1 MPHLTKAVVDAAA
14 APEAGQ
20 AFLRDD
26 AIKGFALRVIATGA
40 KSFVFEG
47 RIKGRMRR
55 VTIGRYPDLSV
66 ALARQKALEIRAAVA
81 RGDDPAE
88 ARMMERHE
96 STFGALVERYLRD
109 YALPHKKPRSVAD
122 DKYYLAHCI
131 PSGWQ
136 ARRLSDIER
145 TDIEQ
150 LHSRVARDH
159 GKYGANHAVRLLR
172 HMFNLA
178 RDWKMLANDN
188 PAARIKLF
196 KEERRERY
204 LTPEELGKLNN
215 ALRDEPDWR
224 WRAYFPLALMLGTR
238 RGELCAARW
247 EDIDLKQRTIRLPE
261 TKAGRPHLLPL
272 PRAAIAIL
280 ESSPSITK
288 ARWVFSSESSTGHI
302 VEPAKAW
309 QRIRKRAG
317 VEDVRIHDLRHT
329 LASWL
334 VGAGYN
340 LSLIGRALNHS
351 QIATTERY
359 AHLAMDPIREALERN
374 ADLMFGPGQLSDA
387 KDHDD
392 RV

>member
-1 MPHLTKAVVDAAA
+1 MPHLTKTVVEAAA
-14 APEAGQ
+14 ASKAGQ
-20 AFLRDD
+20 TFIRDD
-26 AIKGFALRVIATGA
+26 EIRGFALRVIATGA

-55 VTIGRYPDLSV
+55 LTIGRYPDLTV
-66 ALARQKALEIRAAVA
+66 AIARQRALEIRTAIG
-81 RGDDPAE
+81 RGEDPAE
-88 ARMMERHE
+88 TRKVERNE
-96 STFGALVERYLRD
+96 STFEALAERYLHD
-109 YALPHKKPRSVAD
+109 YALPYKKPRSVAD
-122 DKYYLAHCI
+122 DKFHLTHCI
-131 PSGWQ
+131 PSGWRT
-136 ARRLSDIER
+136 RRLSDIDRAEV
-145 TDIEQ
+145 EQ
-150 LHSRVARDH
+150 LHSRVGRDH
-159 GKYGANHAVRLLR
+159 GKYAANHAVRLLR

-178 RDWKMLANDN
+178 RDWKMLRSDN

-196 KEERRERY
+196 KEQRRERY
-204 LTPEELGKLNN
+204 LTPEELVKVND
-215 ALRDEPDWR
+215 ALKDEPDWR

-247 EDIDLKQRTIRLPE
+247 EDIDLRQGTIRLPE

-272 PRAAIAIL
+272 PQAAIAIL
-280 ESSPSITK
+280 ESSPSRMK
-288 ARWVFSSESSTGHI
+288 SEWIFPSKSAAGHI

-317 VEDVRIHDLRHT
+317 VKNVRIHDLRHT

-359 AHLAMDPIREALERN
+359 AHLAMDPVREALERN
-374 ADLMFGPGQLSDA
+374 ANLMFGA
-387 KDHDD
+387 KPVSERKKDD
-392 RV
+392 EQP

>member
-1 MPHLTKAVVDAAA
+1 MPHLTKAIVEAAV
-14 APEAGQ
+14 APKAGQ
-20 AFLRDD
+20 TFIRDD
-26 AIKGFALRVIATGA
+26 AIKGFALRLIAAGG

-55 VTIGRYPDLSV
+55 VTIGRHPDLTV
-66 ALARQKALEIRAAVA
+66 AMARQKILEIRAAIG

-88 ARMMERHE
+88 ARITEKHE
-96 STFGALVERYLRD
+96 AVFGALAERYLRD
-109 YALPHKKPRSVAD
+109 YALPHKKPRSVAN
-122 DKYYLAHCI
+122 DKYCLAHYI
-131 PSGWQ
+131 PSGWRT
-136 ARRLSDIER
+136 RRLSDIAR
-145 TDIEQ
+145 MDIEQ

-159 GKYGANHAVRLLR
+159 GRYAANHAVRLLR

-178 RDWKMLANDN
+178 RDWKMLGNEN

-196 KEERRERY
+196 KEQRRERY
-204 LTPEELGKLNN
+204 LTPEELVKVND
-215 ALRDEPDWR
+215 ALREEPDWR

-238 RGELCAARW
+238 RAELCAARW

-272 PRAAIAIL
+272 PRAAISIL
-280 ESSPSITK
+280 EFSPSQTK
-288 ARWVFSSESSTGHI
+288 SGWIFPSNSSTGHI

-374 ADLMFGPGQLSDA
+374 ADLMFGPRTLAETADE
-387 KDHDD
+387 DD
-392 RV
+392 GA

>member
-1 MPHLTKAVVDAAA
+1 MPHLTKTVVEAAA
-14 APEAGQ
+14 APKAGQ
-20 AFLRDD
+20 TFIRDD
-26 AIKGFALRVIATGA
+26 EIKGFALRMIAAGG

-55 VTIGRYPDLSV
+55 VTIGRYPDVTV
-66 ALARQKALEIRAAVA
+66 ATARQKALEIRAAIG

-88 ARMMERHE
+88 ARILQKHE
-96 STFGALVERYLRD
+96 STFGALAERYLRD
-109 YALPHKKPRSVAD
+109 YALPYKKPRSVAD
-122 DKYYLAHCI
+122 DKYYLAHYI

-136 ARRLSDIER
+136 TRRLSDITR

-150 LHSRVARDH
+150 LHSRVERDH
-159 GKYGANHAVRLLR
+159 GKYPANHAVRLLR

-178 RDWKMLANDN
+178 RDWKMLRNDN

-196 KEERRERY
+196 KEQRRERY
-204 LTPEELGKLNN
+204 LTPEELVNVN
-215 ALRDEPDWR
+215 EALKDEPDWR

-238 RGELCAARW
+238 RGELCAVRW
-247 EDIDLKQRTIRLPE
+247 EDIDLQQRTMRLPE

-280 ESSPSITK
+280 ESSPSRTK
-288 ARWVFSSESSTGHI
+288 SGWVFPSESSAGHI

-359 AHLAMDPIREALERN
+359 AHLAMDPVREALERN
-374 ADLMFGPGQLSDA
+374 ADLMFGA
-387 KDHDD
+387 KPVSERKKDD
-392 RV
+392 EQP

>member
-1 MPHLTKAVVDAAA
+1 MPHLTKAIVESVV
-14 APEAGQ
+14 APQAGQ
-20 AFLRDD
+20 AFVRDD
-26 AIKGFALRVIATGA
+26 VIKGFALRLIKTGG

-55 VTIGRYPDLSV
+55 VTIGRYPDVTV
-66 ALARQKALEIRAAVA
+66 AVARQKALEIRAAIG
-81 RGDDPAE
+81 RGDNPAD
-88 ARMMERHE
+88 ARLLEKHE
-96 STFGALVERYLRD
+96 STFGRLADRYLSD

-122 DKYYLAHCI
+122 DKYYLARYI
-131 PSGWQ
+131 PSGWRS
-136 ARRLSDIER
+136 RRLSDIAR

-150 LHSRVARDH
+150 LHSRLARDH
-159 GKYGANHAVRLLR
+159 GKYAANHAVRLLR
-172 HMFNLA
+172 HMFNMA
-178 RDWKMLANDN
+178 RDWKMVRIDN

-196 KEERRERY
+196 SEKPRERY
-204 LTPEELGKLNN
+204 LTPEELIKVND
-215 ALRDEPDWR
+215 ALKQEADWR

-247 EDIDLKQRTIRLPE
+247 EDVDFKQGTIRLPE
-261 TKAGRPHLLPL
+261 TKAGHPHLLPL
-272 PRAAIAIL
+272 PQVAITIL
-280 ESSPSITK
+280 ESSSNPTK
-288 ARWVFSSESSTGHI
+288 TGWIFPSESGTGHV

-340 LSLIGRALNHS
+340 LSLIGRALNHRH
-351 QIATTERY
+351 IATTERY
-359 AHLAMDPIREALERN
+359 AHLALDPIREALERN
-374 ADLMFGPGQLSDA
+374 ANLMFGRRQLSNSREP
-387 KDHDD
+387 D

>member
-14 APEAGQ
+14 APEASQ

-26 AIKGFALRVIATGA
+26 AIKGFALRVIAAGA

>member
-1 MPHLTKAVVDAAA
+1 MPHLTKAVVEAAA
-14 APEAGQ
+14 APKAGQ
-20 AFLRDD
+20 VFLRDD
-26 AIKGFALRVIATGA
+26 AIKGFALRLIATGG

-55 VTIGRYPDLSV
+55 VTIGRHPDLTV
-66 ALARQKALEIRAAVA
+66 AMARQQALEIRAAIG
-81 RGDDPAE
+81 RGEDPAE
-88 ARMMERHE
+88 ARMEEKHE
-96 STFGALVERYLRD
+96 STFGALAERYLRD
-109 YALPHKKPRSVAD
+109 YSLPHKKPRSVAD
-122 DKYYLAHCI
+122 DKYCLARYI
-131 PSGWQ
+131 PSGWRT
-136 ARRLSDIER
+136 RRLSDIAR
-145 TDIEQ
+145 TDVEQ
-150 LHSRVARDH
+150 LHARVARDH
-159 GKYGANHAVRLLR
+159 GRYAANHAVRLLR

-178 RDWKMLANDN
+178 RDWKMLRSDN

-196 KEERRERY
+196 KEQRRERY
-204 LTPEELGKLNN
+204 LTPEELVKVND
-215 ALRDEPDWR
+215 ALREEPDWR

-247 EDIDLKQRTIRLPE
+247 EDIDLKQRTMRLPE

-280 ESSPSITK
+280 ESSPSRTK
-288 ARWVFSSESSTGHI
+288 SGWIFPSESTTGHI
-302 VEPAKAW
+302 VEPANAW

-340 LSLIGRALNHS
+340 LPLIGRALNHS

-359 AHLAMDPIREALERN
+359 AHLAMDPVREALERN
-374 ADLMFGPGQLSDA
+374 ADLMFGPAILSETKEDG
-387 KDHDD
+387 
-392 RV
+392 